1 MGEQAKIWLVEQ
13 LERKQI
19 SVEVAAAVLEV
30 PLEDI
35 CVGTGRMLD
44 SDDFMRICSHYH
56 LRPAYT
62 TMKEAFSFSCGK
74 FLRNSFWFLK
84 FLGSAAI

>member
-44 SDDFMRICSHYH
+44 SDDFMRICSM
-56 LRPAYT
+56 T
-62 TMKEAFSFSCGK
+62 
-74 FLRNSFWFLK
+74 NSPNDK
-84 FLGSAAI
+84 

>member
-62 TMKEAFSFSCGK
+62 TIK
-74 FLRNSFWFLK
+74 
-84 FLGSAAI
+84 

>member
-44 SDDFMRICSHYH
+44 SDDFMWICSHYH

-62 TMKEAFSFSCGK
+62 TMK
-74 FLRNSFWFLK
+74 
-84 FLGSAAI
+84 

>member
-19 SVEVAAAVLEV
+19 SAAVLEV

-62 TMKEAFSFSCGK
+62 TIK
-74 FLRNSFWFLK
+74 
-84 FLGSAAI
+84 